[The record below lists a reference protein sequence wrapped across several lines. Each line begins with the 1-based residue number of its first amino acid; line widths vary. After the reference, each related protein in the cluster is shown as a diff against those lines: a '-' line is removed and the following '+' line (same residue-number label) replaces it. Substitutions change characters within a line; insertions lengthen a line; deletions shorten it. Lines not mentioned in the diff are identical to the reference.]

1 MTRTAHRYILPL
13 CLLVATTGLAG
24 LAHAS
29 GQREAFATCISSK
42 SSAKDDAVLTR
53 WLFLAMAEH
62 PSMRGLVQ
70 VDGQQAV
77 EVDERMAALFQR
89 LMTVDCAVQLRA
101 LPLGDLQQAFEVAFE
116 RLGQRAGSAIFD
128 APEVAAATERM
139 VELIDM
145 DAVEAAFRPEAR

>member
-1 MTRTAHRYILPL
+1 MTRTARHRIPFIV
-13 CLLVATTGLAG
+13 LLMLGGGLSGLAQ
-24 LAHAS
+24 AS
-29 GQREAFATCISSK
+29 GAREAFATCISSK
-42 SSAKDDAVLTR
+42 ASAKDDTVLAR

-62 PSMRGLVQ
+62 PSMRGLVR
-70 VDGQQAV
+70 VDSQQGL

-101 LPLGDLQQAFEVAFE
+101 LQQADLQQAFEVAFE